1 MDDLRKEIATALRY
15 KPGTDSAPVVVASG
29 KGLRAKTIKETAKKA
44 GVPIYRDETLART
57 LHDLGIGP
65 APVIRSCRKGPG
77 IHCKTGSKT
86 YWQLAENV
94 KPPTPYNFNDN
105 NVSFIS

>member
-57 LHDLGIGP
+57 LHDLGIGAEIP
-65 APVIRSCRKGPG
+65 PQLYEAVAKVLVYIAKLDQK
-77 IHCKTGSKT
+77 HTGSSQKT
-86 YWQLAENV
+86 
-94 KPPTPYNFNDN
+94 
-105 NVSFIS
+105 